1 MTIRVQG
8 VFPPVPTTFTPDG
21 ELDLDGFASN
31 LRRLNG
37 TGLSGYV
44 VLGSNGEFPL
54 LDESEK
60 LAVFERAREVTPA
73 GKLMIAGTGVESTRN
88 TIALTKKAAAIGADV
103 AIVLTPHYFR
113 PSYDNAA
120 YLRHYLAV
128 AEASPIPILVYNMPL
143 YAVVDV
149 SADLLVELSHH
160 PNIVGYK
167 ESGQNVGK
175 LAEVADRASPHFS
188 PLAGSTSNFLPA
200 LSVGAAGGIMALA
213 NIAPVECIELYQAAI
228 AGDLVKAKALQY
240 RLLAPNNFVTTRYG
254 VAGLKAALDELGYA
268 GGPPRLPAAPLG
280 EKERAALAAVLAAA
294 GIRAMA
300 TA

>member
-21 ELDLDGFASN
+21 ELDLDGFAAN
-31 LRRLNG
+31 LRRLNQ

-60 LAVFERAREVTPA
+60 LAVFEKAREVTPA
-73 GKLMIAGTGVESTRN
+73 DKLLICGTGVESTRN

-120 YLRHYLAV
+120 YLRHYLAI

-149 SADLLVELSHH
+149 SAELLIELSHH

-167 ESGQNVGK
+167 ESGQNIGK
-175 LAEVADRASPHFS
+175 LAEVADRAEPHFS

-200 LSVGAAGGIMALA
+200 LSVGAAGGVMALA
-213 NIAPVECIELYQAAI
+213 NIAPNECIELFR
-228 AGDLVKAKALQY
+228 AGTGGDMTRARALQY
-240 RLLAPNNFVTTRYG
+240 RLLAPNNAVTTKYG
-254 VAGLKAALDELGYA
+254 VAGLKAALDLLGYV
-268 GGPPRLPAAPLG
+268 GGSPRLPATPLG
-280 EKERAALAAVLAAA
+280 EKERATLADVLASA